1 MELRKHINKL
11 LEKKGDT
18 YEKGAVMLY
27 FSFPEL
33 LHIHDSIMPGD
44 LYTEEDE
51 DRSYG
56 YEDEAHTTLLYG
68 VGPDV
73 EVRDIENIVTGYT
86 FGTCKLHN
94 ASLFTTNPNYDV
106 LKFDVEGEPL
116 HQVHQELKSIPY
128 ESDFPNFHPHLT
140 IAYIQKGLGQK
151 YASIIK
157 KKYQEILLVPQYIVY
172 SAGDGSQ
179 NKINI
184 RID

>member
-1 MELRKHINKL
+1 MNLREHINKL
-11 LEKKGDT
+11 LEKKGDI

-33 LHIHDSIMPGD
+33 LHIHDSIMASD
-44 LYTEEDE
+44 LYTEED
-51 DRSYG
+51 DRTYG

-73 EVRDIENIVTGYT
+73 EVRDIENITNNYI
-86 FGTCKLHN
+86 FEDCKLHN
-94 ASLFTTNPNYDV
+94 VSLFTTNPKYDV

-116 HQVHQELKSIPY
+116 HQIHQELKSIPY

-151 YASIIK
+151 YADVVK
-157 KKYQEILLVPQYIVY
+157 KKYPEIWLTPQYIVY
-172 SAGDGSQ
+172 SEGDGSQ

-184 RID
+184 KIN